1 VASVWIP
8 PLMRDLSGGR
18 EQVDVPG
25 RTVREVIAALDAMYP
40 GIKDRLCDRDRLDPT
55 ITVSVDGRVAGLG
68 LLEAVGEQSE
78 ILFLPAV
85 GGG

>member
-1 VASVWIP
+1 
-8 PLMRDLSGGR
+8 MRDLSGGK

-25 RTVREVIAALDAMYP
+25 RTVGEVIAALDAMYP
-40 GIKDRLCDRDRLDPT
+40 GIQDRLCDRDRLVPT

-78 ILFLPAV
+78 ILFLSAV

>member
-1 VASVWIP
+1 
-8 PLMRDLSGGR
+8 MRDLSGGK

-25 RTVREVIAALDAMYP
+25 RTVEEVIAALDAMYP
-40 GIKDRLCDRDRLDPT
+40 GIQDRLCDRDRLVPT